1 MEERHNSIRSVSSL
15 TLFQRSSV
23 GPSKLRKR
31 EKDQNERGD
40 FWLLV
45 KCAGA
50 IIASAL
56 FFLLLAVLIVIFGR
70 WIHFLQEVFFNPYNF
85 FCSDSDKASASKSTC
100 KLQDQWIGDGICD
113 AKANTEECNF
123 DGGDCICIV
132 EDTFVHGV
140 IARSISKYI
149 FILRRCIHP
158 FSF

>member
-1 MEERHNSIRSVSSL
+1 MRRCYYRLGPFLSPPSRSDCHFWKVN
-15 TLFQRSSV
+15 TLLS
-23 GPSKLRKR
+23 
-31 EKDQNERGD
+31 
-40 FWLLV
+40 
-45 KCAGA
+45 
-50 IIASAL
+50 
-56 FFLLLAVLIVIFGR
+56 
-70 WIHFLQEVFFNPYNF
+70 EVFFTLTIDL

-140 IARSISKYI
+140 IARSIYKYI
-149 FILRRCIHP
+149 FILRCIHP